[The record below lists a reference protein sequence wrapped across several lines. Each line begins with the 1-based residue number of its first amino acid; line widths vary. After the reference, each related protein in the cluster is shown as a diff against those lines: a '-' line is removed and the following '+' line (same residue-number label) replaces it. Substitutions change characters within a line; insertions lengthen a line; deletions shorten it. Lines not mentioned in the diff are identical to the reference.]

1 MNKLMC
7 IQENVENILLDD
19 MGKENMMKMFF
30 FSSSKELQ

>member
-1 MNKLMC
+1 MC

-30 FSSSKELQ
+30 SSAKELE